1 MFTNNKAKY
10 YGDNKVLIDAA
21 CLKTDSKP
29 TTGIANGSK
38 CIEMDTGKTYMF
50 NEEDSEWEELPSSGG
65 GGGSS
70 DLIIV
75 TMTMVDE
82 AGIGAEMYG
91 AFVNN
96 DPQYTMESYGRVY
109 SGSADFTLV
118 MYKGQAEV
126 AIKDGDF
133 YIIACTGD
141 ATVDGSGII
150 TVTGD
155 CTVTITERY
164 PG

>member
-1 MFTNNKAKY
+1 MIRFTKKTFY
-10 YGDNKVLIDAA
+10 VDGTRHIEIA
-21 CLKTDSKP
+21 CISTDTKP
-29 TTGIANGSK
+29 TENVATGSL
-38 CIEMDTGKTYMF
+38 CLEVDTGKTYAF

>member
-21 CLKTDSKP
+21 CLKTDTKP

-38 CIEMDTGKTYMF
+38 CIEMDTGKTFMF

-65 GGGSS
+65 GGGGSS
-70 DLIIV
+70 DFTMV

-82 AGIGAEMYG
+82 ADIGAEMYG
-91 AFVNN
+91 AFVDNN
-96 DPQYTMESYGRVY
+96 PQYTMQSYGLSY
-109 SGSADFTLV
+109 TESADHTLV

-126 AIKDGDF
+126 AIKDGALYD
-133 YIIACTGD
+133 IACTGD
-141 ATVDGSGII
+141 ATVDGSGTI

-155 CTVTITERY
+155 CTVTITER
-164 PG
+164 